1 MIGRREF
8 QMVDHKARQSIGLLQ
23 DRRERVGKLRKL
35 LETRL
40 AAADDSE
47 VKHVRKLYASLS
59 GLHDRILDCI
69 FDLRQGAT
77 NKREAAL
84 FNAKAMVLAQESD
97 SLGALVSR
105 HATDVEEPRTIQ
117 SRPNQH
123 REEQRGN
130 ANPPPS
136 PSNPTRITTGRHLK
150 RLGPSQLEGVS
161 SSEEA
166 AARFF
171 TCTADTHGGKIKHGK
186 KSAGYVTRGGKR
198 IRTKQR

>member
-1 MIGRREF
+1 MG
-8 QMVDHKARQSIGLLQ
+8 DHKARQSIGLLQ
-23 DRRERVGKLRKL
+23 VRRERVIKLREL

-40 AAADDSE
+40 AAVDNSE
-47 VKHVRKLYASLS
+47 EKHVRKLYASLS

-77 NKREAAL
+77 NERGAAVL
-84 FNAKAMVLAQESD
+84 SAKAMVLAQESD
-97 SLGALVSR
+97 SLRALVSR
-105 HATDVEEPRTIQ
+105 HATDVEEQRTVQ

-123 REEQRGN
+123 REEQRWN

-161 SSEEA
+161 KQEA

-171 TCTADTHGGKIKHGK
+171 TCTADTHGGKVKHGK
-186 KSAGYVTRGGKR
+186 KSVGYVTRGGKQ
-198 IRTKQR
+198 IRKK